1 MQAFGL
7 TKMQLLK
14 IVLLVSVF
22 VLSSVRAT
30 ARKEPDK
37 VVSRDGPNRGESYV
51 NFVEEK
57 FSYLNITA
65 LGGDFVDKMPE
76 CSFACLDI
84 PSCFS
89 FNLGTTPEAN
99 DRFRC
104 ELLPSDKY
112 NHSNKFVHSLIFHH
126 FSIATPCRSWPCQN
140 NGKCLPVYEE
150 NDYKCICEGFR
161 GKDCENDIDECSSAA
176 NECHQN
182 ASCQNTKGSYNCTC
196 KDGFEGDGKNCSRA
210 NSVTHQSE
218 YLANTSDSVKAKG
231 KPQVQVHYSNCVQLR
246 DAGITNTGQHILL
259 DKNKPLPSYC
269 DQDYMGGGWLMVFKV
284 VVNNAYDFLKVWSSN
299 NGHSLS
305 KSEVINVDGSVQF
318 IYKSRRVIY
327 WGSSIKPKEAR
338 LALYDNQTLVLSL
351 VFNATD
357 SNNTSWFS
365 KNRLIQSPWTED
377 LQNQQQNFFSL
388 LGDLTARRA
397 FFINKVYNNSCSGDN
412 GWLMASS
419 GKSCS
424 YERRFPQRKAFLYS
438 KLNTSVNWKE
448 HENVGS
454 ADVLAVFIR

>member
-1 MQAFGL
+1 
-7 TKMQLLK
+7 
-14 IVLLVSVF
+14 
-22 VLSSVRAT
+22 
-30 ARKEPDK
+30 
-37 VVSRDGPNRGESYV
+37 
-51 NFVEEK
+51 
-57 FSYLNITA
+57 
-65 LGGDFVDKMPE
+65 
-76 CSFACLDI
+76 
-84 PSCFS
+84 
-89 FNLGTTPEAN
+89 
-99 DRFRC
+99 
-104 ELLPSDKY
+104 
-112 NHSNKFVHSLIFHH
+112 
-126 FSIATPCRSWPCQN
+126 
-140 NGKCLPVYEE
+140 
-150 NDYKCICEGFR
+150 
-161 GKDCENDIDECSSAA
+161 
-176 NECHQN
+176 
-182 ASCQNTKGSYNCTC
+182 
-196 KDGFEGDGKNCSRA
+196 
-210 NSVTHQSE
+210 
-218 YLANTSDSVKAKG
+218 
-231 KPQVQVHYSNCVQLR
+231 
-246 DAGITNTGQHILL
+246 
-259 DKNKPLPSYC
+259 
-269 DQDYMGGGWLMVFKV
+269 MVFKV

-318 IYKSRRVIY
+318 IYKSRRVNY

-357 SNNTSWFS
+357 SNKTSWFT

-448 HENVGS
+448 HGNVGS